1 MNKIEQLRDFV
12 LEIGT
17 SPVLSQMERRGLREK
32 GIDGPTGAHVI
43 EEIHA
48 PLNFAYITATTG
60 SSAFQNLVGVTW
72 NEIPDREMAAQKLF
86 ELTSIQEGCRMLV
99 TYPPLVSVFSKAA
112 LEVLHVEVEFM
123 LRSER
128 AAFIL
133 AVCEKQPD
141 VIVGESSFLKAAL
154 NDARRMEMLDLF
166 PEGLV
171 FLAAGTPLDMELLE
185 AVKDLPGGRVHDL
198 YGCQEFGFLTLD
210 GIPLRDDLSL
220 LERKAG
226 YFDLFVGGL
235 PTGDCFAVSEKGHVC
250 NSDGKIITYSRIRQ
264 NTECEVW
271 VQRVTAG
278 SLDTARR
285 LVKTILRIK
294 AKIVR
299 LAPDV
304 ELGAECTQLV
314 IENGEGNQMTLDGPV
329 KTRLF
334 DRLLNAQKEYQAME
348 KTDPAWSKM
357 R

>member
-1 MNKIEQLRDFV
+1 MDKITQLREFV
-12 LEIGT
+12 SDVGT
-17 SPVLSQMERRGLREK
+17 SPTLLEMKRRGLYEK
-32 GIDGPTGAHVI
+32 GIDGPTGAHII
-43 EEIHA
+43 EEIHV

-72 NEIPDREMAAQKLF
+72 KEIPDRVKAAEKLF
-86 ELTSIQEGCRMLV
+86 ELASIPRGCRMLV
-99 TYPPLVSVFSKAA
+99 TYPPLVSVFSKKA
-112 LEVLHVEVEFM
+112 LDELGVEVEFM

-154 NDARRMEMLDLF
+154 HDAKRMDMLDLF
-166 PEGLV
+166 PEGLI
-171 FLAAGTPLDMELLE
+171 FLAAGTPLDLELLD
-185 AVKDLPGGRVHDL
+185 AVELLQGGCVHDL

-226 YFDLFVGGL
+226 YFDLFAGGL

-250 NSDGKIITYSRIRQ
+250 NREGKIITYTRIRQ
-264 NTECEVW
+264 
-271 VQRVTAG
+271 
-278 SLDTARR
+278 DTDCMTVILGTTVRSQDTVRR

-294 AKIVR
+294 ARIVCV
-299 LAPDV
+299 DSSV
-304 ELGAECTQLV
+304 ELGADCTRLLIQ
-314 IENGEGNQMTLDGPV
+314 NGEGRQMILKGPV
-329 KTRLF
+329 KTRMF
-334 DRLLNAQKEYQAME
+334 DRLMDAQKEYQAME
-348 KTDPAWSKM
+348 KTDPAWSKT

>member
-1 MNKIEQLRDFV
+1 MDRTAQLREFV
-12 LEIGT
+12 LEVGT
-17 SPVLSQMERRGLREK
+17 SPVFLEMERRGLREK

-48 PLNFAYITATTG
+48 PLNFAYITVTTG

-72 NEIPDREMAAQKLF
+72 NELLDRAAVAETLF
-86 ELTSIQEGCRMLV
+86 ELASIPRGCRMLV
-99 TYPPLVSVFSKAA
+99 TYPPLVSVFSKDA
-112 LEVLHVEVEFM
+112 LDALDVKVEFM

-133 AVCEKQPD
+133 AVCEKRPD

-154 NDARRMEMLDLF
+154 HDAKRMGMMDMF
-166 PEGLV
+166 PENLV
-171 FLAAGTPLDMELLE
+171 FLAAGTPLDLELLE
-185 AVKDLPGGRVHDL
+185 AVESLQGACVHDL

-235 PTGDCFAVSEKGHVC
+235 PTGDCFAVTEKGHVC
-250 NSDGKIITYSRIRQ
+250 NPKGKIITYSRIRQ
-264 NTECEVW
+264 GTECEVLIR
-271 VQRVTAG
+271 RVTA
-278 SLDTARR
+278 SSPDTVRR
-285 LVKTILRIK
+285 LARTILRIK

-299 LAPDV
+299 VALDV
-304 ELGAECTQLV
+304 ELGAECTQLQLD
-314 IENGEGNQMTLDGPV
+314 NGEGKPMILDGPV

-334 DRLLNAQKEYQAME
+334 DRLLDAQKEYQSME
-348 KTDPAWSKM
+348 KTDPAWKKT

>member
-1 MNKIEQLRDFV
+1 MDKVAQLREFV
-12 LEIGT
+12 LELGT
-17 SPVLSQMERRGLREK
+17 APVFSEMERRSLKDK

-72 NEIPDREMAAQKLF
+72 NEIPDRVQAAKKLF
-86 ELTSIQEGCRMLV
+86 ELAGIRPGCRMLV

-112 LEVLHVEVEFM
+112 LIELGVEVEFM

-128 AAFIL
+128 AALIL
-133 AVCEKQPD
+133 AVCEKRPD

-154 NDARRMEMLDLF
+154 LDAKHMEMLGEF
-166 PEGLV
+166 PVGLV
-171 FLAAGTPLDMELLE
+171 FLAAGTPLDLELLE
-185 AVKDLPGGRVHDL
+185 AAGDLPGACVHDL

-220 LERKAG
+220 LKRREG
-226 YFDLFVGGL
+226 YYDVFAGGL
-235 PTGDCFAVSEKGHVC
+235 PTGDCFAVSEKGHIC
-250 NSDGKIITYSRIRQ
+250 NPEGRILTYSRVRQEEECQVVIRR
-264 NTECEVW
+264 T
-271 VQRVTAG
+271 TAG
-278 SLDTARR
+278 SCDTAAR
-285 LVKTILRIK
+285 LARTILRIK

-299 LAPDV
+299 LDP
-304 ELGAECTQLV
+304 ELKLGANQTQLL
-314 IENGEGNQMTLDGPV
+314 IQNDAGNCMVLDGPV

-334 DRLLNAQKEYQAME
+334 DCLMEAQKDYQSRE
-348 KTDPAWSKM
+348 KTDPVWRKT